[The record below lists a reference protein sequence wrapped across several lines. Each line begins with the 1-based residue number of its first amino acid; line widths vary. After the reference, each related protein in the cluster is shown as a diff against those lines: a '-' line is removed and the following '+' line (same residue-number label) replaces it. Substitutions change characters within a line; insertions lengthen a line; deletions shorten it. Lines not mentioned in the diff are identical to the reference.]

1 MSILVFGKTGQVARE
16 LSKLSIERN
25 LPLHFLSREDANLT
39 MPDIC
44 KEIILRRRP
53 IAVINAAAWTSVDS
67 SEDHEDEVF
76 KINAT
81 SPGVMA
87 QACKTLSIPFLHIS
101 SDYVFSG
108 AGDIPWKPNDNPGP
122 INIYGRSKLLGEEL
136 IKSHGDNICILR
148 TSWVFSSHGSN
159 FVKTIQ
165 RLAKK
170 EDVLSIVCDQFG
182 GPTSARSIANAII
195 QIIYG
200 MLADKRGGIF
210 HFSGKPDVSWAE
222 FAKKI
227 VQYSGLPCQIN
238 EIFTEEYKTK
248 ALRPL
253 NSRLN
258 GDLLK
263 EIYRIERPFWITDL
277 KQVINEIEESF

>member
-1 MSILVFGKTGQVARE
+1 MTILVFGKTGQVARE

-39 MPDIC
+39 MPHRC
-44 KEIILRRRP
+44 KDIILSRQP
-53 IAVINAAAWTSVDS
+53 IAVINAAAWTSVDQA
-67 SEDHEDEVF
+67 EDHVDEVF

-81 SPGVMA
+81 SPGAMA
-87 QACKTLSIPFLHIS
+87 EACQILSIPFLHIS
-101 SDYVFSG
+101 SDYVFNG
-108 AGDIPWKPNDNPGP
+108 FGNIPWKTDDNPSP
-122 INIYGRSKLLGEEL
+122 LNIYGRSKLLGEVL
-136 IKSHGDNICILR
+136 IKSRGENICILR
-148 TSWVFSSHGSN
+148 TSWIFSSHGSN

-170 EDVLSIVCDQFG
+170 GDALSIVCDQFG
-182 GPTSARSIANAII
+182 GPTSAKSIATAII

-200 MLADKRGGIF
+200 MLADKKGGIF

-227 VQYSGLPCQIN
+227 IQFSGLPCQIN
-238 EIFTEEYKTK
+238 EISTKEYKTK

-258 GDLLK
+258 GDLIK
-263 EIYRIERPFWITDL
+263 EIYGIERPSWIVEL
-277 KQVINEIEESF
+277 KQVINEI